1 MIMQRGINPA
11 LNQTSTSSMDHLNS
25 RELSPMQLQNMIV
38 SEQQEM
44 MISAQNLQ
52 IEKIRTK
59 ELLDLILNEI
69 D

>member
-1 MIMQRGINPA
+1 
-11 LNQTSTSSMDHLNS
+11 
-25 RELSPMQLQNMIV
+25 MQLQNMIV